1 MMEITEMDDSESVV
15 LEMFVGYYKDVYYYS
30 PFLTDLRQKIF

>member
-15 LEMFVGYYKDVYYYS
+15 LEMFVGYTKMFVI
-30 PFLTDLRQKIF
+30 PHF